1 MKKKELIILGGP
13 NGSGKTTF
21 AKAFLKERKGEYYFL
36 NADEIAK
43 SLSNDKAASG
53 SMAAGKVYFD
63 RLSKIRGKG
72 QSVIIE
78 STLSGKGLMRWID
91 ELRKAK
97 FDVVVMYIFLSSAE
111 LCKNR
116 IQNRVLQGGHYVP
129 DIDVERRYKRGI
141 SNFWMMYKAKA
152 TRWFLYNN
160 SEEEFELVA
169 LGAADEYVV
178 TESEKFSKFKEILGA
193 I

>member
-1 MKKKELIILGGP
+1 M
-13 NGSGKTTF
+13 
-21 AKAFLKERKGEYYFL
+21 
-36 NADEIAK
+36 
-43 SLSNDKAASG
+43 
-53 SMAAGKVYFD
+53 
-63 RLSKIRGKG
+63 
-72 QSVIIE
+72 
-78 STLSGKGLMRWID
+78 
-91 ELRKAK
+91 
-97 FDVVVMYIFLSSAE
+97 
-111 LCKNR
+111 
-116 IQNRVLQGGHYVP
+116 P